1 LNDFTTFKKSS
12 FSLVRII
19 QIGIAVSGLI
29 IVFLFQQTDIIYVVT
44 QQHQD
49 SFLQFSVNRAM
60 RLLLNDIFMLM
71 LIAAWFMDKS
81 ITKLA
86 LVIQL
91 FDFFILL
98 PLYLFFK
105 LTLEGTSEISSP
117 FLSQFHRLIVNPTLM
132 ILLIPGVYFQRL
144 INKHE

>member
-1 LNDFTTFKKSS
+1 MSEIFSNTNRLKFRNALNDFTTFKKSS

-81 ITKLA
+81 ITKL
-86 LVIQL
+86 
-91 FDFFILL
+91 
-98 PLYLFFK
+98 
-105 LTLEGTSEISSP
+105 TLEGTSEISSP